1 MDKSTVVT
9 RPEQQL
15 KPAYNGLK
23 LLLTQAT
30 KDPLAQAS
38 IRSAM
43 NYIAQSVTISRS
55 PEQIAQCELNGHY
68 LDQIKARLKG
78 SQTKNTDP
86 LPGSK
91 LVALAGV
98 SV

>member
-1 MDKSTVVT
+1 MDKHTV
-9 RPEQQL
+9 PAKNEQKL
-15 KPAYNGLK
+15 KPAYNGYK
-23 LLLTQAT
+23 LLLAQAT

-43 NYIAQSVTISRS
+43 NYITQSVTISRS

-68 LDQIKARLKG
+68 LDQIKARLKQ
-78 SQTKNTDP
+78 STMPAAQA

-91 LVALAGV
+91 LAGL
-98 SV
+98 SA